1 MSDIA
6 DRADWRIAHEMT
18 TALAKVR
25 RTPLLQADHHC
36 HFCQEP
42 IASALLFCN
51 VDCRDDYER
60 EQAAL
65 RRTGR

>member
-18 TALAKVR
+18 TALAQVR
-25 RTPLLQADHHC
+25 RIPLLQADHHC

-42 IASALLFCN
+42 IASALLFCD

-65 RRTGR
+65 RRAGR